1 MNHFRFV
8 YFHLP
13 HDLGVSYLIS
23 TEKIIFRKSNVKVNK
38 ARILEKTAQ
47 FWFKAMESIKKYVC
61 KCVQAASLVNL
72 PNRMSKTMVSISSFQ
87 NGVYIILSC
96 S

>member
-47 FWFKAMESIKKYVC
+47 FWFKAMEGIKSYVC
-61 KCVQAASLVNL
+61 MCVQKAGSLVN
-72 PNRMSKTMVSISSFQ
+72 
-87 NGVYIILSC
+87 
-96 S
+96 